1 MARRRFFVNAIHS
14 RHAELTGEDAA
25 HLTRVLRVE
34 AGQQYEISD
43 NRRAYLAEVESARKN
58 EVVFRVIETLDPE
71 PGGVEL
77 TILAALIKFDRFEL
91 LIEKA
96 TELGV
101 AAIVPVRTVRSE
113 HGLEKA
119 AVKRIERWR
128 RIAVEASEQS
138 RRTHLPRIED
148 PIDFGDVLSWEAGV
162 RILLDED
169 CAAPPIL
176 SALPELHSAE
186 DSIAILA
193 GPEGGWTGNER
204 EAAIT
209 AGWRPVSLGR
219 RVLRTETASIAA
231 LAVVQAAYAG
241 NKGEMWHT
249 T

>member
-58 EVVFRVIETLDPE
+58 RVVFRVIEMLDPE
-71 PGGVEL
+71 PGEVEL
-77 TILAALIKFDRFEL
+77 TLLSALIKFDRFEL

-101 AAIVPVRTVRSE
+101 AAIVPVRTVRCE

-138 RRTHLPRIED
+138 RRTHLPHIPD
-148 PIDFGDVLSWEAGV
+148 PIDSAKRSRGTTPGKAG
-162 RILLDED
+162 
-169 CAAPPIL
+169 ATTGG
-176 SALPELHSAE
+176 
-186 DSIAILA
+186 A
-193 GPEGGWTGNER
+193 G
-204 EAAIT
+204 
-209 AGWRPVSLGR
+209 S
-219 RVLRTETASIAA
+219 
-231 LAVVQAAYAG
+231 
-241 NKGEMWHT
+241 
-249 T
+249 